1 MTSEKE
7 KAYYGAMAKW
17 AEKTGEL
24 VKYQQ
29 KNMKWFL
36 SAPVVQWFTPSY
48 ESEVSLLEKQVE
60 ILEKKIDMFEKEA
73 GLIEA

>member
-1 MTSEKE
+1 MANQKE
-7 KAYYGAMAKW
+7 KAYYEAVQKW
-17 AEKTGEL
+17 AEKSGIL
-24 VKYQQ
+24 AKYQS

-60 ILEKKIDMFEKEA
+60 ILENKMDMLEKEA
-73 GLIEA
+73 GLVDA